1 MGLAKQRPSRLVSA
15 VVTLLTLCF
24 LSSCAVISEEECFDA
39 NWQQRGL
46 NDGNQGYTTARLNEY
61 LKICSRAGANV
72 NSSQYLQGHQQ
83 GVQLYCTPERGR
95 QEGLKGRTYRGV
107 CPANLEAGFLHAYQP
122 AYDVY
127 RKEQALNRI
136 NSRIQQ
142 KERELRKTK
151 DSKKRRRLREDIR
164 SLDREAAYT
173 RREIRRLD

>member
-1 MGLAKQRPSRLVSA
+1 MGLLQQRHGRLVSA
-15 VVTLLTLCF
+15 GVALLTL
-24 LSSCAVISEEECFDA
+24 LSLSGCAVISEEECFDA
-39 NWQQRGL
+39 NWRQRGL
-46 NDGNQGYTTARLNEY
+46 NDGNQGYTTARLNDY
-61 LKICSRAGANV
+61 LKICNRAGANV
-72 NSSQYLQGHQQ
+72 NTANYLQGHQH

-107 CPANLEAGFLHAYQP
+107 CPTSLEASFLHAYQP

-127 RKEQALNRI
+127 RKEQALDRI

-164 SLDREAAYT
+164 ALDREAAYT